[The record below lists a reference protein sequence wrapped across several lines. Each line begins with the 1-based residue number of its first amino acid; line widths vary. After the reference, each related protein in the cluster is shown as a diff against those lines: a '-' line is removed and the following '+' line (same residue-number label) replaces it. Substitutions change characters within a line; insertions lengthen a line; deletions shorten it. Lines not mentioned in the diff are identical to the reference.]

1 MKTEHSASTY
11 HAGGNTIVTTAG
23 ANGGISVQAPLQ
35 RSGSDELAPPV
46 DWSWDGK
53 RDNDS
58 LGLKV
63 RAYLPCGS
71 SFIPSPFSRGY
82 QDQDYS

>member
-1 MKTEHSASTY
+1 VKTTHSAATY
-11 HAGGNTIVTTAG
+11 HAGGNIIITTAG
-23 ANGGISVQAPLQ
+23 GSGDIAVQPPPQ
-35 RSGSDELAPPV
+35 RSGSDEPAPPV

-58 LGLKV
+58 LGPEV
-63 RAYLPCGS
+63 RAYLSCES
-71 SFIPSPFSRGY
+71 SFIPSPFPRGY